1 MRAYSEDLRE
11 RVIKQW
17 QAGKSQT
24 ELVALFAVS
33 AGSVKRW
40 IRQYKESGQV
50 QAKQRTV
57 WPHRFS
63 PDDYARLRQQVEQHS
78 DATLAEH
85 VAFWEEAQRQTV
97 SVSTMWRALRAI
109 GWSLKKRQWEPVS
122 VTKPPVKPFA
132 NLLSA

>member
-1 MRAYSEDLRE
+1 MKAYSEDLRE

-17 QAGKSQT
+17 QAGKSQA

-40 IRQYKESGQV
+40 IRQYKQTGQV
-50 QAKQRTV
+50 KAKQRTA
-57 WPHRFS
+57 WQR
-63 PDDYARLRQQVEQHS
+63 RLRTDQYEVLREQVGRLT

-85 VAFWEEAQRQTV
+85 VEVWENQHRV
-97 SVSTMWRALRAI
+97 SVSLSTMWRALKAI

-122 VTKPPVKPFA
+122 ETKRNETPFA
-132 NLLSA
+132 SSSRP